1 MIYVTGDCHGEFIR
15 FNKKYFPEQK
25 EMSKE
30 DFVIICGDFGGVW
43 NKDYESKYET
53 VQLDWLE
60 SQSFTTLFVSGN
72 HENYDRLDAYPV
84 EEWKGG
90 KIQRIRPS
98 IIHLM
103 RGQVYT
109 IDGKRLS
116 TKLEQGVDSGT
127 NIRFA
132 NKGLPI
138 YGTNRFGHMIGVVKT
153 IIPKKLNNREKD
165 LLRQLQ
171 EEEHFKE

>member
-84 EEWKGG
+84 EEWNGG
-90 KIQRIRPS
+90 KIQRIP
-98 IIHLM
+98 L
-103 RGQVYT
+103 G
-109 IDGKRLS
+109 GKRNAGCVRDGGNGNGRRDEEDASRRRVRL
-116 TKLEQGVDSGT
+116 QGEVG
-127 NIRFA
+127 FA
-132 NKGLPI
+132 QRGAENFPAPQG
-138 YGTNRFGHMIGVVKT
+138 
-153 IIPKKLNNREKD
+153 
-165 LLRQLQ
+165 
-171 EEEHFKE
+171 